1 MHGQWLGRFK
11 DGAAEGLIVVDVD
24 DAGTCFEGRAHLFYD
39 DKNYPTAQS
48 YFRTS
53 DRHTRQT
60 VTVNPLPLNSVGQV
74 LSQHDLAAAYPDIPF
89 QWEPI
94 EVSLEWDDRTLGLK
108 WGNAPEGGEAN
119 CQRNHPDNPSNLV
132 AHPDV
137 KNWKQ
142 FREFVVELE
151 HDRFVFRGQP
161 SRWRLRTSFHRT
173 KRKDL
178 VSFAIRDIPD
188 LHKVLS
194 AQTQHYFDLNDRLE
208 NAAFWHLLQHHG
220 YPTPL
225 LDWTR
230 SPFVAAYFAFR
241 RDPLRPPQ
249 QEFVRITVFD
259 RKSWVSDFV
268 QVPFSTGVRPHFSVL
283 DPVVIGNGRALPQQA
298 TSFITN
304 CDDIETYIKFRE
316 NEKQNQYLYC
326 FDLPV
331 LEQERVLR
339 ELNLMGVLP
348 GSLFPGLDG
357 ACQEMKARHFGYS
370 S

>member
-1 MHGQWLGRFK
+1 MQGQWLGRFK
-11 DGAAEGLIVVDVD
+11 DNDAEGMIVVDVD
-24 DAGTCFEGRAHLFYD
+24 DVGSFFEGRAHLFYE
-39 DKNYPTAQS
+39 NMHYPTVQS
-48 YFRTS
+48 YFRTQ

-60 VTVNPLPLNSVGQV
+60 VRATPLPLDPLGNV
-74 LSQHDLAAAYPDIPF
+74 LNQTDLVAAYGDISFPT
-89 QWEPI
+89 EPLD
-94 EVSLEWDDRTLGLK
+94 VHLEWDDRVLSLK
-108 WGNAPEGGEAN
+108 WSDEAGGGQAS
-119 CQRNHPDNPSNLV
+119 CQRNHPENTSNLV
-132 AHPDV
+132 SYPEV

-142 FREFVVELE
+142 FRDFVVELD

-161 SRWRLRTSFHRT
+161 ARWRLRTSFHRT
-173 KRKDL
+173 NRKDL
-178 VSFAIRDIPD
+178 VAFAIRDIPD

-194 AQTQHYFDLNDRLE
+194 AQTQHYFNLNDRLE

-249 QEFVRITVFD
+249 QEFVRIAVFD
-259 RKSWVSDFV
+259 RKSWVEDFR
-268 QVPFSTGVRPHFSVL
+268 QVPFATGVRLHFSVL

-304 CDDIETYIKFRE
+304 CDDIETYIKVRE
-316 NEKQNQYLYC
+316 NERSKQYLYC

-331 LEQERVLR
+331 SEQEKVLR
-339 ELNLMGVLP
+339 ELSLMGVSP

-357 ACQEMKARHFGYS
+357 ACQEMKARHFGHSY
-370 S
+370 